1 MSVRRSPEHA
11 VPASYGRRC
20 AAALVDAVLALV
32 VAGATVAVVAWAAGS
47 GSPTAARWTPGD
59 PVPDAVVTASLAG
72 AGALCLLALVQWL
85 LHGARGW
92 TVGRLALGVRT
103 LDVESRRPVGPGRVL
118 VRGLVVAA
126 GGLVAGVGAVVVL
139 LSPLFDRTGRLRGW
153 HDLAAGAEVLDVRDA
168 PGRDRAPAG
177 AWTVPPLAQRGAGGT
192 DVPDGR
198 DVPAWSHALGVP
210 APQSPPVGVPA
221 TGPAG
226 DAGGLGGGTGVDGRL
241 VLAPLTPTRQG
252 PDLDTRAMPVVRP
265 VTLAFGLH
273 PELEVTRPS
282 RARLPVPSGPSD
294 GGAAASPASAEIELT
309 DGRRVTVVRAAL
321 VGRNPAAEGDVQLI
335 RVVDPTRS
343 VSKTHLQ
350 IGVEPGGVWVADRG
364 STNGTVVT
372 LPDGAQI
379 LCGTDQQ
386 VRLRVGATVAF
397 GDHGLRLVRAPGT
410 ALGS

>member
-1 MSVRRSPEHA
+1 MSVRRPTEHA

-20 AAALVDAVLALV
+20 AAALVDGALALVVLGATVAVALV
-32 VAGATVAVVAWAAGS
+32 VAGPGASAVAGWAPGEPVPGSAVSALLAGVVAVGV
-47 GSPTAARWTPGD
+47 
-59 PVPDAVVTASLAG
+59 
-72 AGALCLLALVQWL
+72 LALAQWL
-85 LHGARGW
+85 VHGTRGW

-153 HDLAAGAEVLDVRDA
+153 HDLAAGAEVLDVRDS
-168 PGRDRAPAG
+168 PGRDRVPAG
-177 AWTVPPLAQRGAGGT
+177 AWSVPPLAPRAAT
-192 DVPDGR
+192 DDRDAR
-198 DVPAWSHALGVP
+198 DVPAWSHAVGAP
-210 APQSPPVGVPA
+210 APPSPAVGVPT
-221 TGPAG
+221 TGLVG
-226 DAGGLGGGTGVDGRL
+226 DAGADGRL
-241 VLAPLTPTRQG
+241 VLAPLAPTRQG

-282 RARLPVPSGPSD
+282 RERLPVPPEPPASG
-294 GGAAASPASAEIELT
+294 AVTSPASAEIELT